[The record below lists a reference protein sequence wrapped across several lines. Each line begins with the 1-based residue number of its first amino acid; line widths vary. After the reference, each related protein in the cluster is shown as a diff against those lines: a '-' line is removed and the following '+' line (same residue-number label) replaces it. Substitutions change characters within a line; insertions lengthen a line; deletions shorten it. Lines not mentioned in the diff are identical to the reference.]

1 MDLNKK
7 NMKNIMLLIV
17 FAVLFY
23 VGVQRIESVAAGFSF
38 VVSIIES
45 VAAGFS
51 FVVSIVFPFLLG
63 AAMAFILN
71 VPMSFMEKRLFSKT
85 KGKAKKLKRPI
96 CLVLAIL
103 FVVAIL
109 WIVLLVVIPE
119 VASTVA
125 SLSVNIEAALIKL
138 QRWAMDIFEDNKQI
152 EVWIASVLLV
162 VIPEVAST
170 VASLSVNIEAALIK
184 LQRWAMDI
192 FEDNKQIEVW
202 IASLQFDWDGI
213 IHTAFGFLKNGAGN
227 VLNSTMT
234 VAKTVIN
241 SVMNFC
247 VAFVFACYILLG
259 IIHTAFGFLKNGAGN
274 VLNSTMTVAKT
285 VINSV
290 MNFCVAF
297 VFACYILL
305 QKEKLAVQIRKI
317 LHAFFSKKVVTKVLD
332 IASLSYKTF
341 ANFVTGQCCEA
352 VILGTMFFISMS
364 ILRFP
369 YALLVGV
376 LIAFTSLSYKTFA
389 NFVTGQCCEAVILG
403 TMFFISMSILRFP
416 YALLVGVLIAFTALI
431 PIFGAFIG
439 CFLGT
444 FLILV
449 ADPMKAIA
457 FVILFLV
464 LQQVEGNLIYPHV
477 VGGSVGLPSIWV
489 LVAVTVGG
497 SLMGIVGML
506 VFIPICSVLYALF
519 REMVYK
525 RLKERGIHDI

>member
-23 VGVQRIESVAAGFSF
+23 VGIQRVESVAAGL
-38 VVSIIES
+38 
-45 VAAGFS
+45 S

-71 VPMSFMEKRLFSKT
+71 VPMSFMEKRLFAKA
-85 KGKAKKLKRPI
+85 KGKTKKLKRPV
-96 CLVLAIL
+96 CLVLSIF
-103 FVVAIL
+103 FVIAIL

-125 SLSVNIEAALIKL
+125 SLSVNIEAALLKL
-138 QRWAMDIFEDNKQI
+138 QKWAMDIFEDNQ
-152 EVWIASVLLV
+152 
-162 VIPEVAST
+162 
-170 VASLSVNIEAALIK
+170 
-184 LQRWAMDI
+184 
-192 FEDNKQIEVW
+192 QIEVW

-213 IHTAFGFLKNGAGN
+213 IQTAFGFLKNGAGN

-234 VAKTVIN
+234 VAKT
-241 SVMNFC
+241 
-247 VAFVFACYILLG
+247 L
-259 IIHTAFGFLKNGAGN
+259 
-274 VLNSTMTVAKT
+274 
-285 VINSV
+285 INSV

-305 QKEKLAVQIRKI
+305 QKEKLGVQIRKI
-317 LHAFFSKKVVTKVLD
+317 LYAFFSKKVVTKVLE

-341 ANFVTGQCCEA
+341 SNFVTGQCCEA
-352 VILGTMFFISMS
+352 VILGTMFF
-364 ILRFP
+364 
-369 YALLVGV
+369 V
-376 LIAFTSLSYKTFA
+376 
-389 NFVTGQCCEAVILG
+389 
-403 TMFFISMSILRFP
+403 SMSILRFP

-464 LQQVEGNLIYPHV
+464 LQQIEGNLIYPHV

-506 VFIPICSVLYALF
+506 VFIPICSVVYALF
-519 REMVYK
+519 REVVYK

>member
-38 VVSIIES
+38 VVSI
-45 VAAGFS
+45 
-51 FVVSIVFPFLLG
+51 VFPFLLG

-71 VPMSFMEKRLFSKT
+71 APMSFMEKRLFSKT

-109 WIVLLVVIPE
+109 WI
-119 VASTVA
+119 
-125 SLSVNIEAALIKL
+125 
-138 QRWAMDIFEDNKQI
+138 
-152 EVWIASVLLV
+152 VLLV

-247 VAFVFACYILLG
+247 VAFVFACYILL
-259 IIHTAFGFLKNGAGN
+259 
-274 VLNSTMTVAKT
+274 
-285 VINSV
+285 
-290 MNFCVAF
+290 
-297 VFACYILL
+297 

-317 LHAFFSKKVVTKVLD
+317 LYAFFSKKVVTKVLD
-332 IASLSYKTF
+332 IA
-341 ANFVTGQCCEA
+341 
-352 VILGTMFFISMS
+352 
-364 ILRFP
+364 
-369 YALLVGV
+369 
-376 LIAFTSLSYKTFA
+376 SLSYKTFA

>member
-23 VGVQRIESVAAGFSF
+23 VGVQR
-38 VVSIIES
+38 IES

-96 CLVLAIL
+96 CLELAIL

-109 WIVLLVVIPE
+109 WI
-119 VASTVA
+119 
-125 SLSVNIEAALIKL
+125 
-138 QRWAMDIFEDNKQI
+138 
-152 EVWIASVLLV
+152 VLLV

-247 VAFVFACYILLG
+247 VAFVFACYILL
-259 IIHTAFGFLKNGAGN
+259 
-274 VLNSTMTVAKT
+274 
-285 VINSV
+285 
-290 MNFCVAF
+290 
-297 VFACYILL
+297 

-317 LHAFFSKKVVTKVLD
+317 LYAFFSKKVVTKVLD
-332 IASLSYKTF
+332 IA
-341 ANFVTGQCCEA
+341 
-352 VILGTMFFISMS
+352 
-364 ILRFP
+364 
-369 YALLVGV
+369 
-376 LIAFTSLSYKTFA
+376 SLSYKTFA

>member
-23 VGVQRIESVAAGFSF
+23 VGVQR
-38 VVSIIES
+38 IES

-138 QRWAMDIFEDNKQI
+138 QRW
-152 EVWIASVLLV
+152 
-162 VIPEVAST
+162 T
-170 VASLSVNIEAALIK
+170 
-184 LQRWAMDI
+184 MDI

-247 VAFVFACYILLG
+247 VAFVFACYILL
-259 IIHTAFGFLKNGAGN
+259 
-274 VLNSTMTVAKT
+274 
-285 VINSV
+285 
-290 MNFCVAF
+290 
-297 VFACYILL
+297 

-317 LHAFFSKKVVTKVLD
+317 LYAFFSKKVVTKVLD

-376 LIAFTSLSYKTFA
+376 LIAFT
-389 NFVTGQCCEAVILG
+389 
-403 TMFFISMSILRFP
+403 
-416 YALLVGVLIAFTALI
+416 ALI
-431 PIFGAFIG
+431 PISGAFIG

>member
-1 MDLNKK
+1 MDLDKK

-23 VGVQRIESVAAGFSF
+23 VGVQR
-38 VVSIIES
+38 IES

-152 EVWIASVLLV
+152 EVWIAS
-162 VIPEVAST
+162 
-170 VASLSVNIEAALIK
+170 
-184 LQRWAMDI
+184 
-192 FEDNKQIEVW
+192 
-202 IASLQFDWDGI
+202 LQFDWD
-213 IHTAFGFLKNGAGN
+213 
-227 VLNSTMT
+227 
-234 VAKTVIN
+234 
-241 SVMNFC
+241 
-247 VAFVFACYILLG
+247 G

-317 LHAFFSKKVVTKVLD
+317 LYAFFSKKVVTKVLD
-332 IASLSYKTF
+332 IA
-341 ANFVTGQCCEA
+341 
-352 VILGTMFFISMS
+352 
-364 ILRFP
+364 
-369 YALLVGV
+369 
-376 LIAFTSLSYKTFA
+376 SLSYKTFA

>member
-23 VGVQRIESVAAGFSF
+23 VGVQR
-38 VVSIIES
+38 IES

-152 EVWIASVLLV
+152 EVWIAS
-162 VIPEVAST
+162 
-170 VASLSVNIEAALIK
+170 
-184 LQRWAMDI
+184 
-192 FEDNKQIEVW
+192 
-202 IASLQFDWDGI
+202 LQFDWDGI

-227 VLNSTMT
+227 VL
-234 VAKTVIN
+234 K
-241 SVMNFC
+241 
-247 VAFVFACYILLG
+247 
-259 IIHTAFGFLKNGAGN
+259 
-274 VLNSTMTVAKT
+274 STMTVAKT

-305 QKEKLAVQIRKI
+305 QKEKLAVQIQKI
-317 LHAFFSKKVVTKVLD
+317 LYAFFSKKVVTKVLD
-332 IASLSYKTF
+332 IA
-341 ANFVTGQCCEA
+341 
-352 VILGTMFFISMS
+352 
-364 ILRFP
+364 
-369 YALLVGV
+369 
-376 LIAFTSLSYKTFA
+376 SLSYKTFA

>member
-23 VGVQRIESVAAGFSF
+23 VGVQR
-38 VVSIIES
+38 IES

-152 EVWIASVLLV
+152 EVWIAS
-162 VIPEVAST
+162 
-170 VASLSVNIEAALIK
+170 
-184 LQRWAMDI
+184 
-192 FEDNKQIEVW
+192 
-202 IASLQFDWDGI
+202 LQFDWDGI

-247 VAFVFACYILLG
+247 VAFVFACYIL
-259 IIHTAFGFLKNGAGN
+259 I
-274 VLNSTMTVAKT
+274 
-285 VINSV
+285 
-290 MNFCVAF
+290 
-297 VFACYILL
+297 

-317 LHAFFSKKVVTKVLD
+317 LYAFFSKKVVTKVLD
-332 IASLSYKTF
+332 IA
-341 ANFVTGQCCEA
+341 
-352 VILGTMFFISMS
+352 
-364 ILRFP
+364 
-369 YALLVGV
+369 
-376 LIAFTSLSYKTFA
+376 SLSYKTFA

>member
-23 VGVQRIESVAAGFSF
+23 VGVQR
-38 VVSIIES
+38 IES

-152 EVWIASVLLV
+152 EVWIAS
-162 VIPEVAST
+162 
-170 VASLSVNIEAALIK
+170 
-184 LQRWAMDI
+184 
-192 FEDNKQIEVW
+192 
-202 IASLQFDWDGI
+202 LQFDWD
-213 IHTAFGFLKNGAGN
+213 
-227 VLNSTMT
+227 
-234 VAKTVIN
+234 
-241 SVMNFC
+241 
-247 VAFVFACYILLG
+247 G

-317 LHAFFSKKVVTKVLD
+317 LYAFFSKKVVTKVLD
-332 IASLSYKTF
+332 IA
-341 ANFVTGQCCEA
+341 
-352 VILGTMFFISMS
+352 
-364 ILRFP
+364 
-369 YALLVGV
+369 
-376 LIAFTSLSYKTFA
+376 SLSYKTFA

-464 LQQVEGNLIYPHV
+464 LQQVKGNLIYPHV

>member
-23 VGVQRIESVAAGFSF
+23 VGVQR
-38 VVSIIES
+38 IES

-152 EVWIASVLLV
+152 EVWIAS
-162 VIPEVAST
+162 
-170 VASLSVNIEAALIK
+170 
-184 LQRWAMDI
+184 
-192 FEDNKQIEVW
+192 
-202 IASLQFDWDGI
+202 LQFDWD
-213 IHTAFGFLKNGAGN
+213 
-227 VLNSTMT
+227 
-234 VAKTVIN
+234 
-241 SVMNFC
+241 
-247 VAFVFACYILLG
+247 G

-317 LHAFFSKKVVTKVLD
+317 LYAFFSKKVVTKVLD
-332 IASLSYKTF
+332 I
-341 ANFVTGQCCEA
+341 E
-352 VILGTMFFISMS
+352 
-364 ILRFP
+364 
-369 YALLVGV
+369 
-376 LIAFTSLSYKTFA
+376 SLSYKTFA

>member
-38 VVSIIES
+38 VVN
-45 VAAGFS
+45 
-51 FVVSIVFPFLLG
+51 IVFPFLLG

-152 EVWIASVLLV
+152 EVWIAS
-162 VIPEVAST
+162 
-170 VASLSVNIEAALIK
+170 
-184 LQRWAMDI
+184 
-192 FEDNKQIEVW
+192 
-202 IASLQFDWDGI
+202 LQFDWD
-213 IHTAFGFLKNGAGN
+213 
-227 VLNSTMT
+227 
-234 VAKTVIN
+234 
-241 SVMNFC
+241 
-247 VAFVFACYILLG
+247 G

-317 LHAFFSKKVVTKVLD
+317 LYAFFSKKVVTKVLD
-332 IASLSYKTF
+332 IA
-341 ANFVTGQCCEA
+341 
-352 VILGTMFFISMS
+352 
-364 ILRFP
+364 
-369 YALLVGV
+369 
-376 LIAFTSLSYKTFA
+376 SLSYKTFA

>member
-23 VGVQRIESVAAGFSF
+23 VGVQR
-38 VVSIIES
+38 IES

-138 QRWAMDIFEDNKQI
+138 QRW
-152 EVWIASVLLV
+152 
-162 VIPEVAST
+162 T
-170 VASLSVNIEAALIK
+170 
-184 LQRWAMDI
+184 MDI

-247 VAFVFACYILLG
+247 VAFVF
-259 IIHTAFGFLKNGAGN
+259 
-274 VLNSTMTVAKT
+274 S
-285 VINSV
+285 
-290 MNFCVAF
+290 
-297 VFACYILL
+297 CYILL

-317 LHAFFSKKVVTKVLD
+317 LYAFFSKKVVTKVLD
-332 IASLSYKTF
+332 IA
-341 ANFVTGQCCEA
+341 
-352 VILGTMFFISMS
+352 
-364 ILRFP
+364 
-369 YALLVGV
+369 
-376 LIAFTSLSYKTFA
+376 SLSYKTFA